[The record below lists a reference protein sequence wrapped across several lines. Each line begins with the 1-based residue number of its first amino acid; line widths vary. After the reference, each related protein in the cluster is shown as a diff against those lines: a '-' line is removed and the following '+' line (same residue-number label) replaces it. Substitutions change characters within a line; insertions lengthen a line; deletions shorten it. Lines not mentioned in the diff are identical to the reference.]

1 MSQHSRSARR
11 PSPWR
16 RATALLGFATL
27 AVGGC
32 GDGPFD
38 PVATDNAVEGVFAT
52 IENNQAVQSIAVLAD
67 GFPAFSGAPAAL
79 QATLPIALSAARG
92 TPQWFGA
99 RLSQLE
105 LKPPPHSTAAPAV
118 LFPADLLG
126 KTFVYNTQTG
136 AYEVDL
142 NRSGAPAT
150 GVRLILYAVDPIL
163 RQVVT
168 PLNEIGH
175 LDLTDEGTP
184 AADAVGIKA
193 VINDVTVLDYVASA
207 SITTS
212 SVSFSAQGVLS
223 DGTTNV
229 NFTLSQ
235 TFSETDGVMIDY
247 DVSVPDQDAR
257 VRLQVTADPQ
267 GGSVHITFTI
277 EHDGRTVVLDVTGT
291 DTSISGTVSH
301 NGETVI
307 EISGNPDA
315 PTFTDVAG
323 NPLSPAQLVSLKD
336 LFDGAGDIFD
346 HLDDLLA
353 PAYHV
358 LQISFFFAV

>member
-1 MSQHSRSARR
+1 MSKHSRS
-11 PSPWR
+11 
-16 RATALLGFATL
+16 ALLGFAAL
-27 AVGGC
+27 VIAGC
-32 GDGPFD
+32 SDSGPFD
-38 PVATDNAVEGVFAT
+38 PVATDDAVEGVFAT
-52 IENNQAVQSIAVLAD
+52 IENNQAVQSVGVLAEL
-67 GFPAFSGAPAAL
+67 FPSFGAAPAAL
-79 QATLPIALSAARG
+79 QAAMPTALHAARG

-99 RLSQLE
+99 RLSQLQ
-105 LKPPPHSTAAPAV
+105 LRPPPRSTAAPAV

-126 KTFVYNTQTG
+126 KTFVYNTQTA

-163 RQVVT
+163 RQIIT
-168 PLNEIGH
+168 PLNEIGQ

-235 TFSETDGVMIDY
+235 TFSETDGVIIDY
-247 DVSVPDQDAR
+247 DVSVPDQD
-257 VRLQVTADPQ
+257 VRLQLKVTADPQ
-267 GGSVHITFTI
+267 GASVHITFTI

-301 NGETVI
+301 NGETVL

-323 NPLSPAQLVSLKD
+323 NPLSPEQLVSLKD

-358 LQISFFFAV
+358 LQISFLFAL